1 MGDTGL
7 LLSQVMQATPEMS
20 DALLHALVTGRLGVN
35 LGMVM
40 ENAVAKVVRSRT
52 SSHPRVSRVRET

>member
-1 MGDTGL
+1 MGDAGL
-7 LLSQVMQATPEMS
+7 LLSQVMRATPEMR

-40 ENAVAKVVRSRT
+40 VNAVAKVVRSRT
-52 SSHPRVSRVRET
+52 SLHPRVSRVRET